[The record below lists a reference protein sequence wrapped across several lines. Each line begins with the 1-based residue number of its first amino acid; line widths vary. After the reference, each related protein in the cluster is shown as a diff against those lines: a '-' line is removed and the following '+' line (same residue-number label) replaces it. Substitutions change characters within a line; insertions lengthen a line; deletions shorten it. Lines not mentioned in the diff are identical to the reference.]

1 MKRRPPAILERKLGR
16 QRAAGQHIFGTQ
28 VIEVDPRQT
37 SRERMDTV
45 VHEALHYGRP
55 DLNEA
60 EVERVA
66 HIIAGALWR
75 DRYRRIEE

>member
-1 MKRRPPAILERKLGR
+1 MKRKPPAILERKLGR
-16 QRAAGQHIFGTQ
+16 QRAAGQYVFGTQ

-45 VHEALHYGRP
+45 IHEALHYALPRM
-55 DLNEA
+55 NEQ
-60 EVERVA
+60 EVIRVA

-75 DRYRRIEE
+75 DRYRRLQE

>member
-16 QRAAGQHIFGTQ
+16 QRAAGQHVFGTE

-45 VHEALHYGRP
+45 VHEALHYARP
-55 DLNEA
+55 EMDEQ
-60 EVERVA
+60 EVIRVA

-75 DRYRRIEE
+75 DRYRRLQI